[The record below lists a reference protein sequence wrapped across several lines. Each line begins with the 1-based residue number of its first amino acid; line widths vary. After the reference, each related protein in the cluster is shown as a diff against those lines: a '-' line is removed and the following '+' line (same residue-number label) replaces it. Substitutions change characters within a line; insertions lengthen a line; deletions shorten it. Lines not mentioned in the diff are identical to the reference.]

1 MYDALSDIIG
11 SYFLRF
17 DECDV
22 SPFTVKA
29 LTAAGYVQMTKVQEA
44 TLSACLEGMLIPF
57 FCMFHYVATYLND
70 CVYPCLWHHS
80 RHICVTNDPLERLKN
95 TKQWMVDLNKRVVS
109 CETPCFLVI

>member
-11 SYFLRF
+11 SCFVRF

-44 TLSACLEGMLIPF
+44 TLSACLEGMLI
-57 FCMFHYVATYLND
+57 
-70 CVYPCLWHHS
+70 
-80 RHICVTNDPLERLKN
+80 RLFA
-95 TKQWMVDLNKRVVS
+95 
-109 CETPCFLVI
+109 CFIILLIISIFVFTS